1 MSHVLLWANINYY
14 GDVNGNVVL
23 VLWEDMRLLCGLDER
38 EFDDYRTVDLE
49 KYNMIHKT
57 ATIVF
62 VCTRYYE
69 MKYT

>member
-1 MSHVLLWANINYY
+1 M
-14 GDVNGNVVL
+14 VL